1 MQCNRNHIYATSVS
15 TSNTTLKNRFMYE
28 CRYIMVKHNRNGE
41 QRFYISSN
49 PNSIIKSASYLIYQS
64 HSFLFKKKKKKILG
78 NTTTIVEIL

>member
-28 CRYIMVKHNRNGE
+28 RRYIMVKHNRNGE

-64 HSFLFKKKKKKILG
+64 HSFLLKKKKKILG